1 MTPGTPAPDAQTD
14 VDLPDFDGSDTF
26 APDTA
31 PSIVSK
37 LGDRATHA
45 SQWQLVFWK
54 FRRHRVA
61 VVATAVVA
69 LFYLVGI
76 FAEFLAPYSPERFQ
90 TRLTFAPPQAI
101 HLVAPDPAGGTRFQ
115 PHVKGYSVTV
125 DPVALK
131 RTFTIDETQIIPI
144 GLFVKGD
151 PYKLFGLIPMDRHL
165 IGPVN
170 PRDPMFL
177 LGSDRIGRDLLSR
190 LIYGTRVSMSIGLIG
205 VVISLAL
212 GIFLGGISG
221 YYGGAVDTVI
231 QRVIEILSSIP
242 TIPLWMGMAA
252 AIPITWSPLA
262 VYFTI
267 TLIISFIG
275 WTALGREVRGRFY
288 ALRAEDFVT
297 AARLDG
303 SSELRV
309 VLRHMVPLIT
319 SHIVASVTLAIPA
332 MILAETSLSF
342 LGIGLKPPVVSW
354 GVLLQDAQNI
364 RSVATAPWLLVGPG
378 VAVVASV
385 LAFNFMGDGLRD
397 AADPYND

>member
-1 MTPGTPAPDAQTD
+1 MSVAQPPDTD
-14 VDLPDFDGSDTF
+14 ALDFDSLDTDSQF
-26 APDTA
+26 EPDMTA
-31 PSIVSK
+31 PSIVNA
-37 LGDRATHA
+37 LGSRATRA

-61 VVATAVVA
+61 VVATGFVL
-69 LFYLVGI
+69 LFYIVGI
-76 FAEFLAPYSPERFQ
+76 FAEFLAPFPPEKFQ
-90 TRLTFAPPQAI
+90 TSLTFAPPQGL
-101 HLVAPDPAGGTRFQ
+101 HLFVTDDAGARRFQ
-115 PHVKGYSVTV
+115 LHVKGYAVEV

-131 RTFTIDETQIIPI
+131 RTFTIDEAAIIPV
-144 GLFVKGD
+144 GFFVKGD
-151 PYKLFGLIPMDRHL
+151 PFKLFGVIPMERHL
-165 IGPVN
+165 IGPIN

-190 LIYGTRVSMSIGLIG
+190 LIYGTRISMSIGLIG

-212 GIFLGGISG
+212 GILLGGLSG

-252 AIPITWSPLA
+252 AIPITWSPLT

-267 TLIISFIG
+267 TIIISLIG

-288 ALRAEDFVT
+288 ALRSEDFVT

-364 RSVATAPWLLVGPG
+364 RSVATAPWLLIGPG
-378 VAVVASV
+378 FAVVGAV

-397 AADPYND
+397 AADPYSD